1 MNIDP
6 NLEVANSVLETK
18 AIGSASDVSAEL
30 SLPDGKPI
38 EELLDDEK
46 KEDEDAATT

>member
-18 AIGSASDVSAEL
+18 AIGSASDIAAEL

-38 EELLDDEK
+38 EELLDDQEK
-46 KEDEDAATT
+46 EEQDTKTT

>member
-18 AIGSASDVSAEL
+18 AIGSASDIAAEL
-30 SLPDGKPI
+30 ELPDGKPI
-38 EELLDDEK
+38 EELLDDQK
-46 KEDEDAATT
+46 KEDEDTQTS